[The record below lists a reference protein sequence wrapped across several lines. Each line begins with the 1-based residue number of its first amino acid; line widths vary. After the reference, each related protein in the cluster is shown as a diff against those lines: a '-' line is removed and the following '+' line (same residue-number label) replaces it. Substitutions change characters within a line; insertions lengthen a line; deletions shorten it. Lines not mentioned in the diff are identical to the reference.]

1 MELLRARALTVAAL
15 AVALCFS
22 PQQAHAQKETIKL
35 GYIGPLT
42 GGNNEPG
49 LGARNAFLLAI
60 QQANES
66 DYPYEVVGVVED
78 DASDPSVGVTAAVN
92 LVNDPDVVAAIG
104 HWNSPVALA
113 TIHVFHGFQ
122 VPLVIWAAISPRI
135 TEFNYPEV
143 TRVTPTLIDEIR
155 PLADWLI
162 NERGLQTFAIV
173 SDTTEFGRDNIDYF
187 TQFAQQ
193 NGGEIVSTDAVPLG
207 TTDFSAILTK
217 IRASRPDAIFFG
229 GVVTEGGFL
238 RKQMV
243 EGFGLRIPMASIS
256 GLFAPRFIEI
266 AGEAA
271 EGTVVGLGG
280 AADNPALEAFNAA
293 YGAAGFE
300 EPVTPSGKFAYDA
313 TNILLKAIEENG
325 PDSKEGLAQAIRQ
338 IEYEGVLGT
347 TTFDANGQTQAAI
360 QVDYLVVENGE
371 WVDATATDAT
381 PTVTHIS
388 AASLTGSVLA
398 ADSIATAFGQAL
410 ATGVEEAMTTPLPTS
425 LAGTTITVDDGTK
438 TARLAPLLFVSPKQV
453 NYLVPAGT
461 TAGTATV
468 TVTSNGEAVS
478 TETVQIDAVAPGLF
492 AANGI
497 GQGVAAALMQRV
509 TTAGSHSFG
518 LVFSD
523 APVGEAVAVPIDL
536 GAGTDQVYLNLYG
549 TGVRGRSSLSA
560 VSATVGG
567 VAVPVLYAGP
577 QGDLIGLD
585 QVNIGPLPLSLGG
598 RGEVQVVLTV
608 DGKQANVVTVAIR

>member
-1 MELLRARALTVAAL
+1 MALLRARTLTMAAL
-15 AVALCFS
+15 AVALCFG
-22 PQQAHAQKETIKL
+22 PRQAHAQKETIKL

-78 DASDPSVGVTAAVN
+78 DASDPSIGVTAAVN

-193 NGGEIVSTDAVPLG
+193 NGGEILSVDAVPVG

-217 IRASRPDAIFFG
+217 IRAARPDAVFFG

-243 EGFGLRIPMASIS
+243 EDFGLRIPMASIS

-266 AGEAA
+266 AGATA

-280 AADNPALEAFNAA
+280 AADNPALQAFNAA
-293 YGAAGFE
+293 YDAAGFE

-347 TTFDANGQTQAAI
+347 TTFDANGQTEAAI
-360 QVDYLVVENGE
+360 QVDFLVVENGE

-410 ATGVEEAMTTPLPTS
+410 ATSVEEAMTTPLPTS
-425 LAGTTITVDDGTK
+425 LGGTTITVDDGTK

-461 TAGTATV
+461 TAGMATV
-468 TVTSNGEAVS
+468 RVTSNGEAVS
-478 TETVQIDAVAPGLF
+478 TETVQIDAIAPGLF
-492 AANGI
+492 AANGT
-497 GQGVAAALMQRV
+497 GQGVAAALVQRV
-509 TTAGSHSFG
+509 TAAGSHSFG

-549 TGVRGRSSLSA
+549 TGIRGRSSLSA
-560 VSATVGG
+560 VSATVSG

-577 QGDLIGLD
+577 QGDSIGLD
-585 QVNIGPLPLSLGG
+585 QVNIGPLPASLAG
-598 RGEVQVVLTV
+598 RGEVQIVLTV
-608 DGKQANVVTVAIR
+608 DGKQANIVTVAIR